1 VITEVGQT
9 ETRISVAAGVSFR
22 GSNGGRAKTEH
33 KAKRTEKL
41 AYERRESGFRYYY
54 TCTRRNGRNEKTYF
68 GRGFAA
74 EIAVEL
80 EAQKRERRRAE
91 AEALKAEQARLEP
104 LDRKLAELEHATDLM
119 LAITLTAAGFHRQNY
134 CRWRKKRVR
143 STPKNGRTTT
153 AARQAQSIAEARPE
167 R

>member
-1 VITEVGQT
+1 LP
-9 ETRISVAAGVSFR
+9 R
-22 GSNGGRAKTEH
+22 GLERWGHNNEAQAKKDH
-33 KAKRTEKL
+33 KKL
-41 AYERRESGFRYYY
+41 AYERRESQFRYYY
-54 TCTRRNGRNEKTYF
+54 TCAKRNGRNEKRYF

-74 EIAVEL
+74 EIAFEL

-104 LDRKLAELEHATDLM
+104 LDRMLAELEHATDLM
-119 LAITLTAAGFHRQNY
+119 LAIALTAAGFHRQNY

-143 STPKNGRTTT
+143 SATKNSRTTT
-153 AARQAQSIAEARPE
+153 AARQTQTVAQARSE